1 MAWKDTWSNGGLQ
14 KPRKEYLVLACTNC
28 GRYLLGVS
36 DKVTRTCP
44 YCGKRVR
51 ASDAKI
57 VARSEDPRE
66 ARRVLQE
73 AKTQDQQMKS
83 ASRKTADNVTN
94 LSEHGWDEIKCLH
107 YQIVDS

>member
-1 MAWKDTWSNGGLQ
+1 ML

-36 DKVTRTCP
+36 DKVTRMCP